1 MSVVFAL
8 RVAALDRIEHLY
20 SGSERSIGSG
30 GSEYSTGPSGS
41 KYSTGSSGSE
51 YSTGMMEAILM
62 ATI

>member
-20 SGSERSIGSG
+20 SGSERSIGSS
-30 GSEYSTGPSGS
+30 GSE
-41 KYSTGSSGSE
+41 YSTGSSGSE